1 MGEHNESKRLTATQH
16 SPRPQF
22 NYFYGSTTT
31 TAEATSTTTTA
42 IINDEQDSLVG
53 LGFSTDNEGTTDD
66 EYQGELQPGKSSID
80 QSSQHTFASNPILVF
95 LLMAG
100 GLSILIL
107 LIIPRSQKEP
117 FKTQKFNMPF
127 PQIDRADFGDPVEG
141 FIDLS
146 LFHSS
151 LVLGDGDNNTGD
163 GGVAAT
169 ANNNAPRSRSF
180 TNPFP
185 TGAFWTNLV
194 VRSPNDDPMS
204 YPIVVYPFAYR
215 WSPATLS
222 VSYPSQHRVTGS
234 KKIEDRFVPELTVT
248 TKEMIKR
255 RHIVKY
261 DNLSVTLRFISSPSS
276 KFETVLVQGSPYL
289 TLTFTKQTPILKAL
303 STFSDVLCP
312 GDTNYDI
319 DNKGRRLD
327 GFGVCSIDVRREDN
341 SRRINV
347 CAEI

>member
-1 MGEHNESKRLTATQH
+1 
-16 SPRPQF
+16 
-22 NYFYGSTTT
+22 
-31 TAEATSTTTTA
+31 
-42 IINDEQDSLVG
+42 
-53 LGFSTDNEGTTDD
+53 
-66 EYQGELQPGKSSID
+66 
-80 QSSQHTFASNPILVF
+80 
-95 LLMAG
+95 MAG

-127 PQIDRADFGDPVEG
+127 PQIDRADFGDPVED

-169 ANNNAPRSRSF
+169 ANNNSPRSRSF

-248 TKEMIKR
+248 TKEIIKR

-341 SRRINV
+341 FKTN
-347 CAEI
+347 